1 METIYGESPE
11 IYKEEG
17 YESNGGIALFSVR
30 NGGEK
35 RLLPLTRGA
44 NRKLEGKFCGLL
56 PGMMMVLSRAV

>member
-30 NGGEK
+30 NGGETITSSDQGG
-35 RLLPLTRGA
+35 RTGSWRE
-44 NRKLEGKFCGLL
+44 NFVDYYQE
-56 PGMMMVLSRAV
+56 